1 MMDINR
7 IMEILPH
14 RYPFLLIDRILE
26 INPGKGAVGI
36 KNVTINEGFF
46 QGHFPGHPVMPG
58 VLIIE
63 SMAQVAGILAFES
76 AAEIAVEGE
85 ELGSKLVYFMSI
97 DNVKFRRPVVPGDQL
112 RHEVVIH
119 KMRRTILSIGAK
131 TYVGEDLVAEGE
143 MKAML
148 VDRDQAVGQG

>member
-1 MMDINR
+1 
-7 IMEILPH
+7 MEILPH

-36 KNVTINEGFF
+36 KNITINEGFF

-58 VLIIE
+58 VLIVE
-63 SMAQVAGILAFES
+63 SMAQVAGILTFVS
-76 AAEIAVEGE
+76 AAEFDGAE
-85 ELGSKLVYFMSI
+85 EFPGNKIVYFMSI

-112 RHEVVIH
+112 RHEVVIL
-119 KMRRTILSIGAK
+119 KLRRNIASIAAK
-131 TYVGEDLVAEGE
+131 TYVEDDLVAEGE

-148 VDRDQAVGQG
+148 IDRDQASQQG

>member
-26 INPGKGAVGI
+26 IEPGKGAVGI
-36 KNVTINEGFF
+36 KNVTINEEFF

-58 VLIIE
+58 VLIVE
-63 SMAQVAGILAFES
+63 SMAQVAGILTYVS
-76 AAEIAVEGE
+76 AAETDDTNE
-85 ELGSKLVYFMSI
+85 SKAGKIVYFMSI
-97 DNVKFRRPVVPGDQL
+97 DKVKFRRPVVPGDQL
-112 RHEVVIH
+112 RHEIVIL
-119 KMRRTILSIGAK
+119 KIRRNIASIAAK
-131 TYVGEDLVAEGE
+131 TYVGDDLVAEGE

-148 VDRDQAVGQG
+148 IDRDQPST